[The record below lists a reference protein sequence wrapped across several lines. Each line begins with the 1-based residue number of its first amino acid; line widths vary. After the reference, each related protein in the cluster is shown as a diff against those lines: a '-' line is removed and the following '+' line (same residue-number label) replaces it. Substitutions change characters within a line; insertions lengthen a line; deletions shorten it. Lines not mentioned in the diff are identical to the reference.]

1 MKHSDDPFSGK
12 VGSYHPVRVRIS
24 STPPRARVYLV
35 PKHAWTSKYRGS
47 DASCLSDASAMSAY
61 EIPPATTGPTG
72 TVETTV
78 EQKHYRAIFVWEGG
92 RTTGKPFEVTDA
104 TNEVRGV
111 LD

>member
-1 MKHSDDPFSGK
+1 
-12 VGSYHPVRVRIS
+12 
-24 STPPRARVYLV
+24 
-35 PKHAWTSKYRGS
+35 
-47 DASCLSDASAMSAY
+47 MSAY